1 MTYFLVFLSTL
12 WQLVVCNRWAGP
24 GAQLFLRHVK
34 DLYKFPQGCGRS
46 GASTTQVNLDVKPDK
61 QARKTF
67 WKERGQL
74 WILPEPQCGPGLE
87 LCLKHSSRKARLR
100 ILRLEDPKFNTGQG
114 LLQLGL
120 VSSVSLT
127 WYRRT
132 SRLLKLIFISRDY
145 ALMRVASCLLINQT
159 PGNDIFGKH
168 NYLYLWLSKTN
179 PKYRCSFSPAE
190 NGSHWSKTNQGRSFC
205 PII

>member
-1 MTYFLVFLSTL
+1 MLLLLPQFYFTVKSLDSEQTCVFTHVAPIAAAIDDRHWRKISTLALSPSILPMTYFLVFLSTL
-12 WQLVVCNRWAGP
+12 WQLVVCNRWARP

-46 GASTTQVNLDVKPDK
+46 GASTTQVNLGVKPDK

-114 LLQLGL
+114 LLQLG
-120 VSSVSLT
+120 ST
-127 WYRRT
+127 
-132 SRLLKLIFISRDY
+132 
-145 ALMRVASCLLINQT
+145 
-159 PGNDIFGKH
+159 
-168 NYLYLWLSKTN
+168 
-179 PKYRCSFSPAE
+179 
-190 NGSHWSKTNQGRSFC
+190 
-205 PII
+205 II